1 MHLLWYV
8 SIYDTII
15 EYFFGI
21 LFQDI
26 AFDER
31 VQEIAMA
38 VYYILILALA
48 GTGYLFTEKRKYPGA
63 AAIYLVAA
71 FCSLLF
77 ITSFRYAI
85 GFDYFSYRDIYYRS
99 AQLSFRDILQMYWYE
114 PLFHLISRVFSM
126 NGIPYQ
132 VFLTCI
138 NCFLLSAAMWF
149 ISHYSKI
156 PWMGVYFYIT
166 LQFLAYDMNLL
177 RQSMALCF
185 FMFAYPYL
193 KGRKIVPYTL
203 LILAGGL
210 IHNSLWF
217 VYPLYILLPVKYTK
231 KIAAAVTGAAVCGYI
246 FFDPLFGGVQ
256 QFLPLKYASYQGSY
270 YWNASGLA
278 YVVPSFLY
286 LVLMYLNRRHV
297 SDVAIRCIYLNSA
310 FYNFLISLFLT
321 KHFILERFAVYP
333 FVISLAAIP
342 DILADHKEK
351 AAEEGAF
358 QPVRLEF
365 LLFGALTFLF
375 AAERGFHHVYPYI
388 SLLDKSS
395 SVPVP

>member
-1 MHLLWYV
+1 M
-8 SIYDTII
+8 S
-15 EYFFGI
+15 
-21 LFQDI
+21 
-26 AFDER
+26 
-31 VQEIAMA
+31 

-48 GTGYLFTEKRKYPGA
+48 GAGYLFTEKRKYPSGTV
-63 AAIYLVAA
+63 IYLAAA

-85 GFDYFSYRDIYYRS
+85 GFDYFAYRDIYDMT
-99 AQLSFRDILQMYWYE
+99 AQLTFRDILNMYWYE

-132 VFLTCI
+132 VFLACI
-138 NCFLLSAAMWF
+138 SCFLLSAAVWF

-217 VYPLYILLPVKYTK
+217 VYPLYVLLPLKYTK
-231 KIAAAVTGAAVCGYI
+231 KTAAAVLGAAVCGYV
-246 FFDPLFGGVQ
+246 FFDALFAVIQ
-256 QFLPLKYASYQGSY
+256 RFLPLKYASYQNSY

-286 LVLMYLNRRHV
+286 LVLIYMHRKRVTDILM
-297 SDVAIRCIYLNSA
+297 RCIYLNSA

-342 DILADHKEK
+342 DILAGYQETADEETEDEK
-351 AAEEGAF
+351 TAGRYLTVICEKKGRVF
-358 QPVRLEF
+358 PSVRLQF
-365 LLFGALTFLF
+365 LLFGAVSFLF
-375 AAERGFHHVYPYI
+375 AAERGFHHVYPYV
-388 SLLDKSS
+388 SLLDKSVS
-395 SVPVP
+395 APIP

>member
-1 MHLLWYV
+1 
-8 SIYDTII
+8 
-15 EYFFGI
+15 
-21 LFQDI
+21 
-26 AFDER
+26 
-31 VQEIAMA
+31 MA
-38 VYYILILALA
+38 VYYLLILALA
-48 GTGYLFTEKRKYPGA
+48 GAGYLFTEKRKYPGA
-63 AAIYLVAA
+63 AAIYLAAA

-85 GFDYFSYRDIYYRS
+85 GFDYFAYRDIYNNAAS
-99 AQLSFRDILQMYWYE
+99 LSFRDILQMYWYE
-114 PLFHLISRVFSM
+114 PLFHLLSRVFSM

-166 LQFLAYDMNLL
+166 LQFLAYNMNLL

-185 FMFAYPYL
+185 FMFSYPYL
-193 KGRKIVPYTL
+193 KERKIIPYTL
-203 LILAGGL
+203 LILTGGL

-217 VYPLYILLPVKYTK
+217 VYPLYFLLPVKYTK
-231 KIAAAVTGAAVCGYI
+231 KTALAVTGAAVCGYV
-246 FFDPLFGGVQ
+246 FFDALFAGIR
-256 QFLPLKYASYQGSY
+256 QFLPLKYAAYQDSY

-278 YVVPSFLY
+278 YVVPSLLY
-286 LVLMYLNRRHV
+286 LVLIYLHRRRV
-297 SDVAIRCIYLNSA
+297 SDAAVRCIYLNSA

-351 AAEEGAF
+351 TAEEGTGEAVCNPAAL
-358 QPVRLEF
+358 QPVRLQF
-365 LLFGALTFLF
+365 LLFGALSFLF

-395 SVPVP
+395 SAPVP